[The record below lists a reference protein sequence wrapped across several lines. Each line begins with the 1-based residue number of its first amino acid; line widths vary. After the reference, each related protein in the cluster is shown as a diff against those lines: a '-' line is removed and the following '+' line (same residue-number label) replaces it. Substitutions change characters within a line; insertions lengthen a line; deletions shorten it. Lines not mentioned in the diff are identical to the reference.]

1 MTAPVPEGATPQ
13 QTALW
18 EMGRLMEVFGENSV
32 AAMEYRAKRLIEQD
46 QRFRSMTS
54 DSADGFYTSLHKL
67 QDIITREIS
76 AGSPLFTELHTLAMD
91 LRFARERA
99 AAQAATEIADLRQ
112 RVRDQDAEIE
122 RLHATLTSE
131 AP

>member
-1 MTAPVPEGATPQ
+1 MTAPAPEGATPLQ
-13 QTALW
+13 SALW

-54 DSADGFYTSLHKL
+54 DSADGFYTSIDKL
-67 QDIITREIS
+67 RELITREIS
-76 AGSPLFTELHTLAMD
+76 SGSPLFAELHTLALD
-91 LRFARERA
+91 LLFARERA

-122 RLHATLTSE
+122 RRDATLTSE